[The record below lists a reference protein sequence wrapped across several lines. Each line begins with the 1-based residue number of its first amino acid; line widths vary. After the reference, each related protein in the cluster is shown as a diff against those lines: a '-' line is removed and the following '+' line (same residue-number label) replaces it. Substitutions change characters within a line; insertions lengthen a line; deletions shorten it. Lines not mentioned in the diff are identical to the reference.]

1 VFGWAFPH
9 PGSARLRDR
18 GEGCEDWIDGAS
30 IPDWRRHIR
39 GDDQTAGTSSAAATS
54 DFVASG
60 FGRIAM
66 ADSHETD
73 SIVKKP
79 KSSSDESS
87 KIRLSIEAAIRRIP
101 KGKVS
106 TYGAVARAAG
116 LPGAARQ
123 VAQVLHRGFGLPW
136 QRVLGAGGEIK
147 LRGDSAVEQRLRLE
161 AEGVRFRGRKVD
173 MKGHEFKVRRT

>member
-1 VFGWAFPH
+1 M
-9 PGSARLRDR
+9 
-18 GEGCEDWIDGAS
+18 C
-30 IPDWRRHIR
+30 
-39 GDDQTAGTSSAAATS
+39 
-54 DFVASG
+54 
-60 FGRIAM
+60 
-66 ADSHETD
+66 
-73 SIVKKP
+73 
-79 KSSSDESS
+79 
-87 KIRLSIEAAIRRIP
+87 IEAAIRRIP

-123 VAQVLHRGFGLPW
+123 VARVLHRGFGLPW

-173 MKGHEFKVRRT
+173 MKQCEFKFGRASAKKKKSA